1 MMFMTRSATVPKRRT
16 FTAEFK
22 SQLVLRVTP
31 ALRACASVSGEQSA
45 AELCRQHQI
54 KPQLLSEWKAV
65 FLQNAPTVF
74 QSDVRLQEAELRVA
88 ELERQIGR
96 QTMELEAAHLPWRAV
111 PGLQAKPPRLF
122 TI

>member
-1 MMFMTRSATVPKRRT
+1 MPKRRT

-22 SQLVLRVTP
+22 SQLVLKVTP

-54 KPQLLSEWKAV
+54 KPQLLSDWKAA
-65 FLQNAPTVF
+65 FLANAATVF
-74 QSDVRLQEAELRVA
+74 QSDGRLLEAEQRIA

-96 QTMELEAAHLPWRAV
+96 QTMELEAAKKALSISISAW
-111 PGLQAKPPRLF
+111 PRNGQS
-122 TI
+122 

>member
-1 MMFMTRSATVPKRRT
+1 MMFMTRSATMPKRRT

-74 QSDVRLQEAELRVA
+74 QSDVRLQEAELRIA
-88 ELERQIGR
+88 ELERQAPDCQRTAAGR
-96 QTMELEAAHLPWRAV
+96 TPVRV
-111 PGLQAKPPRLF
+111 PHRGAKSSDARSG
-122 TI
+122 